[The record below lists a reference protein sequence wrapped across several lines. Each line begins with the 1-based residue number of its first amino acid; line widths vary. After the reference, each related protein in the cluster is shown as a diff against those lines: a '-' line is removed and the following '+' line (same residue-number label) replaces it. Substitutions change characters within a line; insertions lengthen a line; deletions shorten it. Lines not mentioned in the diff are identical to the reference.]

1 MQTRMG
7 KERGYDFIVRNG
19 KIMRGGK
26 KKNSHLQ
33 NENNLMIAVR
43 GDERWEKGRTF
54 KLWN

>member
-43 GDERWEKGRTF
+43 GDERWEKRRTF
-54 KLWN
+54 ELWN